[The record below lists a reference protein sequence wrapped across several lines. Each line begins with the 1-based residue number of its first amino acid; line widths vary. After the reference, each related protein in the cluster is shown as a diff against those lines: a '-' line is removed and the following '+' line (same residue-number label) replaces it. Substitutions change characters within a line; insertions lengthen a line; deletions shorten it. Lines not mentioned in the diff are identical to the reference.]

1 MKTITVDGKEYK
13 LEFDFA
19 AAEVG
24 ELVQKMFEMKSGLYI
39 ARSAQAGNNVGVAIL
54 DGTGEMLATI
64 PKICILA
71 IYAGCL
77 ENNPVSM
84 DEAKTLL
91 KKYMK
96 QEKKSFKDVYNEIIH
111 PCMEDDGFF
120 MTSGIDKA
128 VDSMNQAMEQEENA
142 EQEQAPK
149 VAPQDHKKS
158 SKASTK

>member
-1 MKTITVDGKEYK
+1 MKTITVNGKEYK

-54 DGTGEMLATI
+54 DGTGEMLATV
-64 PKICILA
+64 PRICILA

-77 ENNPVSM
+77 EHNPVSM
-84 DEAKTLL
+84 DEAKALL

-96 QEKKSFKDVYNEIIH
+96 QEKKSFKDVYNEVIH

-128 VDSMNQAMEQEENA
+128 VDSMNQVVENA
-142 EQEQAPK
+142 EQETEEETK
-149 VAPQDHKKS
+149 VVPQDHKKS
-158 SKASTK
+158 SKTSTK

>member
-24 ELVQKMFEMKSGLYI
+24 ELVQKMFEVKSGLYV

-64 PKICILA
+64 PRICVLA

-77 ENNPVSM
+77 EHNTVSM
-84 DEAKTLL
+84 DEAKALL

-96 QEKKSFKDVYNEIIH
+96 QEKKSFRDVYNEIIY

-120 MTSGIDKA
+120 VTSGIDKM
-128 VDSMNQAMEQEENA
+128 VDSMNQAVENA
-142 EQEQAPK
+142 EQEQTTPK
-149 VAPQDHKKS
+149 VVPQDHKKS
-158 SKASTK
+158 SKASMK

>member
-1 MKTITVDGKEYK
+1 MKTITVNGKEYK

-39 ARSAQAGNNVGVAIL
+39 ARSAQAGNNVGVAVL
-54 DGTGEMLATI
+54 DGTGEMLATV
-64 PKICILA
+64 PRICVLA
-71 IYAGCL
+71 FYAGCL
-77 ENNPVSM
+77 ENNPVSE
-84 DEAKTLL
+84 DEARTLL

-96 QEKKSFKDVYNEIIH
+96 QEKKSFRDVYNEIIY

-120 MTSGIDKA
+120 VTSGIDKM
-128 VDSMNQAMEQEENA
+128 VDSMNQAMENA

>member
-13 LEFDFA
+13 LEFGFDA
-19 AAEVG
+19 VEVG
-24 ELVQKMFEMKSGLYI
+24 DLVQKMFEVKSGVYV
-39 ARSAQAGNNVGVAIL
+39 ARSAQEGNNIAVAMI
-54 DGTGEMLATI
+54 DGTSEMLATI
-64 PKICILA
+64 PKICVLA

-77 ENNPVSM
+77 EHNQVSM

-96 QEKKSFKDVYNEIIH
+96 QEKKSFTDVYNDVVY

-120 MTSGIDKA
+120 LMSGIDKMIETM
-128 VDSMNQAMEQEENA
+128 DQSLNPEEQET
-142 EQEQAPK
+142 PK
-149 VAPQDHKKS
+149 VVPQDHKKP

>member
-13 LEFDFA
+13 LEFGFDA
-19 AAEVG
+19 VEVG
-24 ELVQKMFEMKSGLYI
+24 ELVQKMFEVKSGIYI
-39 ARSAQAGNNVGVAIL
+39 ARSAQEGNNIAVAML
-54 DGTGEMLATI
+54 DGTSEMLATI
-64 PKICILA
+64 PKICVLA

-77 ENNPVSM
+77 EHNPVSM

-96 QEKKSFKDVYNEIIH
+96 QEKKSCTDVYNEVLM

-120 MTSGIDKA
+120 EMSGIEK
-128 VDSMNQAMEQEENA
+128 MIETINHAMEQEENV
-142 EQEQAPK
+142 EQTPK
-149 VAPQDHKKS
+149 VVTQDHKKS

>member
-54 DGTGEMLATI
+54 DGTGEMLATV
-64 PKICILA
+64 PRICILA

-77 ENNPVSM
+77 EHNPVSM

-96 QEKKSFKDVYNEIIH
+96 QEKKSFKDVYNEIIY

-120 MTSGIDKA
+120 MTSGIDKT
-128 VDSMNQAMEQEENA
+128 VDSMNQVVENA
-142 EQEQAPK
+142 EQETEDAPK
-149 VAPQDHKKS
+149 VVTQDHKKS

>member
-13 LEFDFA
+13 LEFGFDA
-19 AAEVG
+19 VEVG

-54 DGTGEMLATI
+54 DGTGEMLATV
-64 PKICILA
+64 PRICILA

-77 ENNPVSM
+77 EHNPVSM
-84 DEAKTLL
+84 NEAKTLL

-128 VDSMNQAMEQEENA
+128 VDSMNQVVENA
-142 EQEQAPK
+142 EQETEDAPK
-149 VAPQDHKKS
+149 VVTQDHKKS

>member
-1 MKTITVDGKEYK
+1 MKTITVEGQEQQV
-13 LEFDFA
+13 EFDFA

-54 DGTGEMLATI
+54 DGTGEMLATV
-64 PKICILA
+64 PRICILA

-77 ENNPVSM
+77 EHNPVSM

-128 VDSMNQAMEQEENA
+128 VDSMNQVVENA
-142 EQEQAPK
+142 EQETEDTPK
-149 VAPQDHKKS
+149 VVTQDHKKS

>member
-54 DGTGEMLATI
+54 DGTGEMLATV
-64 PKICILA
+64 PRICILA

-77 ENNPVSM
+77 EHNPVSM

-120 MTSGIDKA
+120 MTSGIDKT
-128 VDSMNQAMEQEENA
+128 VDSMNQVVENA
-142 EQEQAPK
+142 EQETEEATK
-149 VAPQDHKKS
+149 VVPQDHKKS

>member
-54 DGTGEMLATI
+54 DGTGEMLATV
-64 PKICILA
+64 PRICILA

-77 ENNPVSM
+77 EHNPISM

-128 VDSMNQAMEQEENA
+128 VDSMNQVVENA
-142 EQEQAPK
+142 EQETEEATK
-149 VAPQDHKKS
+149 VVPQDHKKP